1 MQSQV
6 ELSCNIFTYL
16 PSIKLLNDFS
26 LFLSDVGKGN
36 RWNWDSPADTGTGRE
51 ITADDEKGLTESST
65 PREVSVLRVGNKTLA
80 LKQANSSGG
89 VKSLPSGDQRSTPVF
104 STEVSSQRAIGSTHH
119 PYLKPSHPEKVT
131 SFPTAS
137 VHATTTPTE
146 QSNNLARLTESA
158 GKFSAWLLKST
169 TTLTTNEVTTAAN
182 SAGRE
187 KEVVVNSIRPSV
199 AALARDVKSLPQK
212 QSKASF
218 LNLQADENDQTGR
231 IVPTHQSRE
240 NIHTSRGHD
249 LALLYRNNETVSTSE
264 VNQVN
269 YQNDTLGSNTVTQ
282 STTFEGHFASKD
294 YKVIEGK
301 VYGYSTPQTKQE
313 ETEETFGL
321 IHSNVSREPERYTLD
336 RVTTTLSGIF
346 VRQESSSQTLS
357 VKHTVAWNPHK
368 AHPES
373 SSLHPDQVRQ
383 EGEQIRVD
391 GQGFANNFSEDGTAG
406 KTNAVT
412 IVGQVWVNST
422 HNDTSL
428 SFSLANSTDQLF
440 LLTNTSQ
447 LPSNNSKQD
456 KQSSLDQGY
465 SSPVIA
471 YTTNLSEFTPSNK
484 SNEPAKVGVFTTEA
498 MGKTSVSLDT
508 TINCDGLLCL
518 DLYGETAYNLSNVNA
533 TDYDGLGAGDGE
545 AVVTRIWE
553 VLLLL
558 IIVVAGI
565 TGNLLV
571 VIAVVIEKKLQ
582 NVTNYFLV
590 SLAVADCLVSLI
602 VMPCSIVHELMG
614 EYSSLSRCVIPP
626 HVDLSYIIIHD
637 KIHYL
642 ILYHTPLVFNLNCN
656 MQQS

>member
-1 MQSQV
+1 MVQSQV
-6 ELSCNIFTYL
+6 ELSRNRFTYL

-26 LFLSDVGKGN
+26 LFLSDVGKSN
-36 RWNWDSPADTGTGRE
+36 RWDWDSPADTGTGRE
-51 ITADDEKGLTESST
+51 ITVDDEKGLTESST
-65 PREVSVLRVGNKTLA
+65 PEEVSAVVHVRGSKTLA
-80 LKQANSSGG
+80 LRQVNSRGG
-89 VKSLPSGDQRSTPVF
+89 VKTLPSDDQQSAQGL
-104 STEVSSQRAIGSTHH
+104 STEVSSRRAIGSTHH

-137 VHATTTPTE
+137 VHATTTLKE
-146 QSNNLARLTESA
+146 QSNSLARLTESVV
-158 GKFSAWLLKST
+158 KFSAWLLKRT
-169 TTLTTNEVTTAAN
+169 TTRTTEEVTTAAN
-182 SAGRE
+182 STGRE

-212 QSKASF
+212 QSKAGF
-218 LNLQADENDQTGR
+218 LNLQADENDQTWR
-231 IVPTHQSRE
+231 IVPTHQARD

-249 LALLYRNNETVSTSE
+249 LALSYRNNETVSTSE

-269 YQNDTLGSNTVTQ
+269 YQNDTLGSNTLTQ
-282 STTFEGHFASKD
+282 STTFEGHFTSKD
-294 YKVIEGK
+294 YKAIEEEI
-301 VYGYSTPQTKQE
+301 YGNSIPQTKQE
-313 ETEETFGL
+313 ATVETFGL
-321 IHSNVSREPERYTLD
+321 IHSTLSREPERYTLD
-336 RVTTTLSGIF
+336 KLTTTLSGIL
-346 VRQESSSQTLS
+346 VPQDSSSQTSETLS
-357 VKHTVAWNPHK
+357 VGHTVAWDPQQT
-368 AHPES
+368 HPES
-373 SSLHPDQVRQ
+373 SSIHPDLVRQ

-391 GQGFANNFSEDGTAG
+391 GQGIPYNSSDGGTAV
-406 KTNAVT
+406 KTNVVT
-412 IVGQVWVNST
+412 IVGQVWVNGT
-422 HNDTSL
+422 HNDTTL

-447 LPSNNSKQD
+447 LPSNYSKQD

-465 SSPVIA
+465 NSPVVA
-471 YTTNLSEFTPSNK
+471 YTANLSEFTTSNK
-484 SNEPAKVGVFTTEA
+484 SNEPTKVGVFTTEA
-498 MGKTSVSLDT
+498 MGKTSASLDT

-533 TDYDGLGAGDGE
+533 TDYDGLGAGEGE
-545 AVVTRIWE
+545 PVVTRIWE

-614 EYSSLSRCVIPP
+614 EYSSTLFT
-626 HVDLSYIIIHD
+626 HG
-637 KIHYL
+637 YL
-642 ILYHTPLVFNLNCN
+642 HT
-656 MQQS
+656 

>member
-1 MQSQV
+1 MVQSQV

-51 ITADDEKGLTESST
+51 ITTDDEKGLTESST

-80 LKQANSSGG
+80 LKQVNSSGG

-119 PYLKPSHPEKVT
+119 PYLKPSRPEKVT

-137 VHATTTPTE
+137 VHATTTLTE

-212 QSKASF
+212 QSKAGF
-218 LNLQADENDQTGR
+218 LNLQADENDPTGR

-249 LALLYRNNETVSTSE
+249 LALLYRNNKTVLASE

-282 STTFEGHFASKD
+282 STNFKGQFAGKD
-294 YKVIEGK
+294 YKATEGK
-301 VYGYSTPQTKQE
+301 VYDNSRPQTKQE

-321 IHSNVSREPERYTLD
+321 IHSAVSREPERYSLD
-336 RVTTTLSGIF
+336 RVTTTLSGIS
-346 VRQESSSQTLS
+346 VRQESSSQTSKTLS
-357 VKHTVAWNPHK
+357 VKHTVAWNSHQ

-391 GQGFANNFSEDGTAG
+391 GQGKGFPYNFSEDGTAG
-406 KTNAVT
+406 KTNVVT

-422 HNDTSL
+422 HNDTTL
-428 SFSLANSTDQLF
+428 SFSLANSTDQLL

-456 KQSSLDQGY
+456 KQSSLDQEY

-471 YTTNLSEFTPSNK
+471 YTTNLSEFTPRNK
-484 SNEPAKVGVFTTEA
+484 SNEPAEVGVFTTET
-498 MGKTSVSLDT
+498 MGKISVSLDT

-518 DLYGETAYNLSNVNA
+518 DFYGETAYNHSNVNA
-533 TDYDGLGAGDGE
+533 TDYDGLGAGEGE
-545 AVVTRIWE
+545 PVVTRIWE

-614 EYSSLSRCVIPP
+614 EYSSLLRYMIPP
-626 HVDLSYIIIHD
+626 HIVLSYNIIHYT
-637 KIHYL
+637 IH
-642 ILYHTPLVFNLNCN
+642 
-656 MQQS
+656 

>member
-1 MQSQV
+1 MVQSQV
-6 ELSCNIFTYL
+6 ELSRNRFTYL

-26 LFLSDVGKGN
+26 LFLSDVSKRN
-36 RWNWDSPADTGTGRE
+36 RWDWDSPADTGTGRE
-51 ITADDEKGLTESST
+51 ITADNEKGLTESSS
-65 PREVSVLRVGNKTLA
+65 PEEVSAVVHVRGSKTLA
-80 LKQANSSGG
+80 LRQVNSREG
-89 VKSLPSGDQRSTPVF
+89 VKTLPSDDQQSAQVL
-104 STEVSSQRAIGSTHH
+104 STEVSSLRTIGSTHH
-119 PYLKPSHPEKVT
+119 PYLKLSHPEKVT

-137 VHATTTPTE
+137 VHATTTLTE
-146 QSNNLARLTESA
+146 QFNSLARLTESV

-169 TTLTTNEVTTAAN
+169 TTRTTEEVTTAAN

-212 QSKASF
+212 QSKAGF

-231 IVPTHQSRE
+231 IVPTHQARE

-249 LALLYRNNETVSTSE
+249 LALSYRNNETVSTSE
-264 VNQVN
+264 VNEVN
-269 YQNDTLGSNTVTQ
+269 YQNDTLGSNTLTQ
-282 STTFEGHFASKD
+282 STTFEGHFTSKD
-294 YKVIEGK
+294 YKAIEEEI
-301 VYGYSTPQTKQE
+301 YGNSIPQTKQE
-313 ETEETFGL
+313 ATVETFGL
-321 IHSNVSREPERYTLD
+321 IHSTLSREPERYTLD
-336 RVTTTLSGIF
+336 KLTTTLSGIL
-346 VRQESSSQTLS
+346 VPQDSSSQTSETLS
-357 VKHTVAWNPHK
+357 VGHTVAWDPQQT
-368 AHPES
+368 HPES
-373 SSLHPDQVRQ
+373 SSIHPDLVRQ

-391 GQGFANNFSEDGTAG
+391 GQGTPYNSSDGGTAG
-406 KTNAVT
+406 KTNVVT
-412 IVGQVWVNST
+412 IVDQVWVNGT
-422 HNDTSL
+422 HNDTTL

-447 LPSNNSKQD
+447 LPSNHSKQD

-465 SSPVIA
+465 NSPIVA
-471 YTTNLSEFTPSNK
+471 YTANLSEFTPSNK
-484 SNEPAKVGVFTTEA
+484 SNEPTKVGVFTTEA
-498 MGKTSVSLDT
+498 MGKTSASLDT

-533 TDYDGLGAGDGE
+533 TDYDGLGAGEGE
-545 AVVTRIWE
+545 PVVTRIWE

-614 EYSSLSRCVIPP
+614 EYSSTLFT
-626 HVDLSYIIIHD
+626 HG
-637 KIHYL
+637 YL
-642 ILYHTPLVFNLNCN
+642 YT
-656 MQQS
+656 